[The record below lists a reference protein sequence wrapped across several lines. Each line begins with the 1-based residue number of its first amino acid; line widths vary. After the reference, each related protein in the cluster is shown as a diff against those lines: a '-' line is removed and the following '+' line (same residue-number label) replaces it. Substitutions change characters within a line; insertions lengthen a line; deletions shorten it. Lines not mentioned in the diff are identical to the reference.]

1 MIRDD
6 ETSEKTPSTT
16 LPAPDAA
23 KTPPRPLAL
32 VPRRPPPGRP
42 SSSVSISELVERIT
56 RDVWST
62 TEGELERRQGQ
73 LRDELRGEL
82 VGGVRLATGFGV
94 AAIVMNV
101 VALVAIVVV
110 KLASLPA
117 LPSGGVSL
125 AVAALVGLTALTGLT
140 AMFFGAAK
148 AGLRRPQSAR

>member
-6 ETSEKTPSTT
+6 ETSAKTPSITPT
-16 LPAPDAA
+16 APAGA
-23 KTPPRPLAL
+23 KDPLPRPFAL

-42 SSSVSISELVERIT
+42 STSVSLSELVERIT
-56 RDVWST
+56 RDVRSA
-62 TEGELERRQGQ
+62 TEGELERRH
-73 LRDELRGEL
+73 DELRGEL
-82 VGGVRLATGFGV
+82 VGGVRVATGFSV

-101 VALVAIVVV
+101 VALLAIVVV
-110 KLASLPA
+110 KLSSLPA

-125 AVAALVGLTALTGLT
+125 AVITVAGLVATAALT